1 MTKIE
6 QQYKQ
11 KVSLIVSAN
20 PQLKQSRFHYVF
32 KFLEFQKLV
41 FTELDKANKFAFETK
56 DKMMESAISKVMKK
70 IEVISL
76 KLKKIIQNS
85 PL

>member
-1 MTKIE
+1 M
-6 QQYKQ
+6 
-11 KVSLIVSAN
+11 L
-20 PQLKQSRFHYVF
+20 
-32 KFLEFQKLV
+32 
-41 FTELDKANKFAFETK
+41 TELDKANKFAFETK